1 MCGGMCGDGDEGRG
15 CERGGG
21 DGGEDGVEVSVE
33 VGVEVRVEERQRGG
47 CGGARAG
54 RGKCGHW

>member
-1 MCGGMCGDGDEGRG
+1 VCGE
-15 CERGGG
+15 GGG
-21 DGGEDGVEVSVE
+21 EAVDVRVE

-54 RGKCGHW
+54 RGECGHW